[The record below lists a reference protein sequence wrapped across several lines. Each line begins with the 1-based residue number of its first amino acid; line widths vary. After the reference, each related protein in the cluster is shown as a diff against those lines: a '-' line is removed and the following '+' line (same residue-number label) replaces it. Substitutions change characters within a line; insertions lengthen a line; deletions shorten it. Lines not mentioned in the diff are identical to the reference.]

1 MTTSG
6 VNTLSVT
13 RDEIINMAFED
24 MGVYAPGMEAPEP
37 GEIST
42 AAVRLNMMLKAWQAA
57 NVGLWLHQTAT
68 LPLAAAAQSYN
79 LGPTGANCSTLMG
92 EAALAVAAVTADLT
106 ITVDD
111 DTGITNGQYIG
122 IEQDDDTIHWTT
134 VNGVPVANVVTL
146 TAGMVEDAAIG
157 SVVYFYTN
165 KISRPLSIVEARISD
180 VDGNETPLTVLSR
193 NEYLTLPLK
202 SAEGRTNSYYYDPQL
217 TNGILSVWPVNTVL
231 SDKIIFTFRV
241 PVQVFVNLNDT
252 PDFPYEWFDALH
264 YNLALRL
271 CSAFTVPPQ
280 RRAEI
285 KEMAAITLQDADGF
299 DREQEVSIQIVPGY
313 EGWE

>member
-1 MTTSG
+1 
-6 VNTLSVT
+6 
-13 RDEIINMAFED
+13 
-24 MGVYAPGMEAPEP
+24 
-37 GEIST
+37 
-42 AAVRLNMMLKAWQAA
+42 LKAWQAA